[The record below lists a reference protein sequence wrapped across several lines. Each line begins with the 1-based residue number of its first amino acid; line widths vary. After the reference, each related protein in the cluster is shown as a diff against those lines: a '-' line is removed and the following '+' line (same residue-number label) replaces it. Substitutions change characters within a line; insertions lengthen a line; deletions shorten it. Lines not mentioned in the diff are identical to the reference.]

1 VDFLIDAGDKDKT
14 LEIMIAKGYTVHEEA
29 DSHHIILE
37 AKGTRMELHFEPPGM
52 PKGDQYP
59 FAKECMSDILKEATV
74 MKNQTATCVCPS
86 ELHHGLIILMHT
98 LHHMLGEGVGLRHIC
113 DWAVFLE
120 HMGDRFEAV
129 FKEPLRRLGLWRFA
143 SMLSLMTVQYLG
155 VTPRPWMPESKED
168 EAIVYDM
175 MLDVFA
181 GGNFGNKDQDRRYEG
196 MFISDR
202 GKSGIKG
209 NRFKEGFK
217 SLNRITYKKWPISK
231 RVPVLLPVGWF
242 IVMFGFIRRNKER
255 KRQGGGV
262 NVQDVYKKSLHRRNL
277 YESLQIYVSEEHS
290 EP

>member
-1 VDFLIDAGDKDKT
+1 
-14 LEIMIAKGYTVHEEA
+14 
-29 DSHHIILE
+29 
-37 AKGTRMELHFEPPGM
+37 
-52 PKGDQYP
+52 
-59 FAKECMSDILKEATV
+59 
-74 MKNQTATCVCPS
+74 
-86 ELHHGLIILMHT
+86 
-98 LHHMLGEGVGLRHIC
+98 
-113 DWAVFLE
+113 
-120 HMGDRFEAV
+120 
-129 FKEPLRRLGLWRFA
+129 
-143 SMLSLMTVQYLG
+143 
-155 VTPRPWMPESKED
+155 
-168 EAIVYDM
+168 
-175 MLDVFA
+175 
-181 GGNFGNKDQDRRYEG
+181 